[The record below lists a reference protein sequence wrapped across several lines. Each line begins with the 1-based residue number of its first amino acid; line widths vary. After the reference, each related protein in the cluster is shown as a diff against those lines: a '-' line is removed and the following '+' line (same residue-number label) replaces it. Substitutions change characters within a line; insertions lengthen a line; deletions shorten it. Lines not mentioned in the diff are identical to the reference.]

1 MAMRDLRAFCTLLIL
16 CWTIGATGL
25 MSSVQAAEIAGQV
38 TRIKNTA
45 TTVRGTETQVLGVGA
60 IVYIGDT
67 IKTGSNGWIEMRM
80 LDQATIVL
88 GEKSEFKVDD
98 YLFDR
103 EKGVGKVV
111 LSIVIGTFRA
121 VSGGITKLQS
131 SSFALNSPVATIGI
145 RGTEFWGGPL
155 DGVYN
160 IALLSG
166 KAIIIEN
173 AAGRVEIT
181 QPGFGTT
188 VSGANNAPTAPI
200 QWAPAKLQRAVDSV
214 AF

>member
-1 MAMRDLRAFCTLLIL
+1 MAFMLCSLIGFSGI
-16 CWTIGATGL
+16 TNSA
-25 MSSVQAAEIAGQV
+25 QAAEIAGHV
-38 TRIKNTA
+38 IRIKNTV
-45 TTVRGTETQVLGVGA
+45 TTVRGAETQVLGVGA

-67 IKTGSNGWIEMRM
+67 IKTGTNGRVEMRM
-80 LDQATIVL
+80 LDQASITL
-88 GEKSEFKVDD
+88 GQNSEFKIED

-111 LSIVIGTFRA
+111 MRIAVGTFRA
-121 VSGGITKLQS
+121 VSGGISKLQK
-131 SSFALNSPVATIGI
+131 SSFALKSPVATIGI

-166 KAIIIEN
+166 TAIIIEN

-181 QPGFGTT
+181 QPGFGTKVT
-188 VSGANNAPTAPI
+188 GANTAPAAPI
-200 QWAPAKLQRAVDSV
+200 QWAPAKLQRAIDSV

>member
-1 MAMRDLRAFCTLLIL
+1 MAFMLCSLIGFSGI
-16 CWTIGATGL
+16 TNSA
-25 MSSVQAAEIAGQV
+25 QAAKIAGHV
-38 TRIKNTA
+38 IRIKNTV
-45 TTVRGTETQVLGVGA
+45 TTVRGAETQVLGVGA

-67 IKTGSNGWIEMRM
+67 IKTGTNGRVEMRM
-80 LDQATIVL
+80 LDQASITL
-88 GEKSEFKVDD
+88 GQNSEFKIED

-111 LSIVIGTFRA
+111 MRIAVGTFRA
-121 VSGGITKLQS
+121 VSGGISKLQK
-131 SSFALNSPVATIGI
+131 SSFALKSPVATIGI

-166 KAIIIEN
+166 TAILIEN

-181 QPGFGTT
+181 QPGFGTKVT
-188 VSGANNAPTAPI
+188 GANTAPTAPI
-200 QWAPAKLQRAVDSV
+200 QWAPAKLQRAIDSV